1 MTLCPMGGCRMND
14 EERKIFW
21 NTLFSLNG
29 INLEEDSKILRKTI
43 TYPEYIYRYRAV
55 NERTINALREN
66 EMCFSRSDYY
76 DDPFDTFIH
85 VNIRELQSFLNTVPQ
100 VQIDDNILSKLEH
113 ILTEWFQFTINDE
126 QVRILAENL
135 KELTKNPNFA
145 PGILEYMRNI
155 RNEIKKDTWSVC
167 FSEDGLNESLWLKY
181 ANQHKGFVVSY
192 DLKNDDNILCGKQDN
207 CKVCGVN
214 QNSISLY
221 PIFYSDEKY
230 DATKFAQFLSLCK
243 IAGNNMSEELLQK
256 IIMDMGNQNW
266 ERERITLIKK
276 ECHRYDKEWRII
288 AFPIFNDG
296 TALRKW
302 IPDAVI
308 LGYSMDKSDEALVI
322 GTAYQAGIKKI
333 YKCYIN
339 DNGDLDKLL
348 LPM

>member
-1 MTLCPMGGCRMND
+1 MND
-14 EERKIFW
+14 TERKIFW
-21 NTLFSLNG
+21 HTLCSLNG
-29 INLEEDSKILRKTI
+29 INLEEDSKTLRKTI
-43 TYPEYIYRYRAV
+43 TYPEHIYRYRAV
-55 NERTINALREN
+55 NEKTINALREN
-66 EMCFSRSDYY
+66 EMRFSRSDYY
-76 DDPFDTFIH
+76 DDPFDTFIQ
-85 VNIRELQSFLNTVPQ
+85 VNIKGLQSFLNIIPQ
-100 VQIDDNILSKLEH
+100 VQFDDQIISKLEH

-126 QVRILAENL
+126 QIRILAENL
-135 KELTKNPNFA
+135 KEMLSNPSLVSA
-145 PGILEYMRNI
+145 LMEYMRNI

-192 DLKNDDNILCGKQDN
+192 DLNNDDNMLCGKHDK
-207 CKVCGVN
+207 CKACRIN
-214 QNSISLY
+214 RNNLSLY

-243 IAGNNMSEELLQK
+243 IAGNNMSEELLKK
-256 IIMDMGNQNW
+256 IMLDMGNQNW

-288 AFPIFNDG
+288 AFPIFNED

-339 DNGDLDKLL
+339 DNGDLDKSLIH
-348 LPM
+348 MWQ